1 MVFIMQVG
9 FGLVET
15 GSISSI
21 NTQSIILK
29 NLLDVS
35 FVNIGWW
42 CIGYSLFSDTG
53 NSFSGDS
60 SKAFSNFED
69 GWLRGQFN
77 LSFAAAAATI
87 LSGAVAGRI
96 KFLPYCIASCTI
108 GTICFP
114 IVAHWAWASNG
125 WLYKSGFIDFAGG
138 GVIHLMGGVAAFVGT
153 VTVGPRSSRFV
164 WDGDDGGV
172 VDHKPRGHSIT
183 LVYVGTML
191 LWVAWFS
198 FNAGSTLGVS
208 NGNWRVA
215 VVAAFN
221 SSIAPAAA
229 IMTILPIQNI
239 LEGKMSVSGILNS
252 ALAGLVVVTPGC
264 ATLEPWGALVCG
276 ILGAAVYQGSSYCM
290 VRMLLD
296 DPVDAFSV
304 HGVCG
309 LLGVILAGVLSDEA
323 LIDRAYGSG
332 YRCSNRGKQLGIQTL
347 GSLVIILWTV
357 GIIGTIFLIFRQIPG
372 GLRVSKQDE
381 LVGTDFAYFS
391 AYAYPDFK
399 EKVRE
404 AKEQHLR
411 KVELALRREM
421 KKSKKS
427 SVKSQEKTDSGVYKG
442 SVVNKDQEKAHDP
455 DVHSRGQKSFQDAH
469 SGGQKSFQVEAKY
482 QDVVS
487 KNEIPNFS
495 PSYFTSQNKSLV
507 DKLME
512 SELEQKALREQI
524 DSLQSAVASL
534 MEKQLGL
541 TSTLKSERSTTQES
555 SEKRITVRVHV

>member
-1 MVFIMQVG
+1 MSTTTQLQEDINGLNDAVDAAFVLLSAFMVFLMQLG

-35 FVNIGWW
+35 FVTIGWW
-42 CIGYSLFSDTG
+42 FIGYSLSSNTG
-53 NSFSGDS
+53 NYFSGDG
-60 SKAFSNFED
+60 SKVFSTFED

-96 KFLPYCIASCTI
+96 KFLPYCIVSCTI
-108 GTICFP
+108 GTIIFP

-125 WLYKSGFIDFAGG
+125 WLYKSGFIDFAG
-138 GVIHLMGGVAAFVGT
+138 T
-153 VTVGPRSSRFV
+153 
-164 WDGDDGGV
+164 
-172 VDHKPRGHSIT
+172 
-183 LVYVGTML
+183 
-191 LWVAWFS
+191 
-198 FNAGSTLGVS
+198 
-208 NGNWRVA
+208 WRVA

-229 IMTILPIQNI
+229 IITILILQNI
-239 LEGKMSVSGILNS
+239 LEGKMSIAGILNS

-264 ATLEPWGALVCG
+264 ATLEPWAAIICG
-276 ILGAAVYQGSSYCM
+276 ILAAVSYQGSSYSM
-290 VRMLLD
+290 VKLLLD
-296 DPVDAFSV
+296 DPVDAVSV

-332 YRCSNRGKQLGIQTL
+332 YRCSNRGKQLGVQ
-347 GSLVIILWTV
+347 IIGCLAIIAWSA
-357 GIIGTIFLIFRQIPG
+357 GIIGAIFLIFRLIPG

-391 AYAYPDFK
+391 GYAYPDFK

-411 KVELALRREM
+411 KIELARRMEL

-427 SVKSQEKTDSGVYKG
+427 SAKSRQKTDSGIYKG
-442 SVVNKDQEKAHDP
+442 SMVPPIEKDHEKDHEKDREAVSSPHRR
-455 DVHSRGQKSFQDAH
+455 SLADAH
-469 SGGQKSFQVEAKY
+469 SGGQRSSLGVEAKY
-482 QDVVS
+482 QDIPS
-487 KNEIPNFS
+487 KSGTPYS
-495 PSYFTSQNKSLV
+495 PSSIRATQNNNKPLIE
-507 DKLME
+507 KIKE

-534 MEKQLGL
+534 MERRLGL
-541 TSTLKSERSTTQES
+541 PSALTSERDSTGQVS
-555 SEKRITVRVHV
+555 SQDHLSFRVNA